1 MKKLLKQFCDFLF
14 DDKKDYVHLI
24 YDLDYDKELTNEDY
38 LKIKNDILKI
48 YNYYQKNPDKYIK
61 KVSLLNKKAKKL
73 NLNLVYDYLE
83 KLINNYTKKIIIN

>member
-1 MKKLLKQFCDFLF
+1 M
-14 DDKKDYVHLI
+14 
-24 YDLDYDKELTNEDY
+24 
-38 LKIKNDILKI
+38 KI
-48 YNYYQKNPDKYIK
+48 YNYYEKNPDKYIK